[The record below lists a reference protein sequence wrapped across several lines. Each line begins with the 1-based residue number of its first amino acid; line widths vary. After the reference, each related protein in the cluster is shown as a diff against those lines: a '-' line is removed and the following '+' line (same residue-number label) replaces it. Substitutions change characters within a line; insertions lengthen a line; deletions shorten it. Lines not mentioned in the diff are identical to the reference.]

1 MPIVSCDQRPSYCD
15 QMWRWSDYP
24 AVSIHL
30 QAASVLSSSTTQLR
44 NKMITDNLKDAFQSE
59 RLVYRAAENNKD
71 DKDFLLTEIVN
82 DAINTALS
90 DIALIRPRGEK

>member
-1 MPIVSCDQRPSYCD
+1 
-15 QMWRWSDYP
+15 
-24 AVSIHL
+24 
-30 QAASVLSSSTTQLR
+30 
-44 NKMITDNLKDAFQSE
+44 MITDNLKDAFQSE